1 MFSIINRYMVMRGLF
16 ARGEAKQLVTL
27 DQLCAA
33 APLSGITGGTIVQA
47 ARIYADIQKKDELT
61 RDADILIV
69 ATAITHGLAAASNN
83 DTHFRR
89 IRRLHIKNWLA

>member
-1 MFSIINRYMVMRGLF
+1 
-16 ARGEAKQLVTL
+16 
-27 DQLCAA
+27 
-33 APLSGITGGTIVQA
+33 
-47 ARIYADIQKKDELT
+47 LT